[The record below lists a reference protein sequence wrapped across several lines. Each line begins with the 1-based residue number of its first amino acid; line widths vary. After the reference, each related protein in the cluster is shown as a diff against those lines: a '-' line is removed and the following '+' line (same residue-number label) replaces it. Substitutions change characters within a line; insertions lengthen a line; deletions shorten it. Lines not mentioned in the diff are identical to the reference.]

1 MMILN
6 HVTNTGLFDL
16 NQRDLNSYLVDPPN
30 LWALQ
35 IQFQP
40 NVDGKYFKNGMYG
53 IFVDCF
59 HPCHY
64 SLNNTV

>member
-40 NVDGKYFKNGMYG
+40 TVDGKYFKNWVCMEY
-53 IFVDCF
+53 
-59 HPCHY
+59 
-64 SLNNTV
+64 L